1 MAKRTGGFIGQDGI
15 NAPDQATGVE
25 ASAGDGQVEVSFTAP
40 SDVGGAAITGYQVQ
54 SNNGDGTIPPSIG
67 NASYDGVS
75 FSSASQDGTPFSL
88 FFKPT
93 GDVLYVLGYS
103 NDTVYQYTLS
113 TAWDIS
119 TASYASK
126 SFSVGSQDTTPY
138 QIFFKPDGTKM
149 YMVGTTTDTVYQ
161 YTLSTAWDVSTT
173 SYDSVSFSVSS
184 QETAPTGLWFKDDGT
199 KMYIYGQVS
208 ADFFQYSL
216 STAWDLSTASYDS
229 VSYAATAAET
239 GNRNMCIVNN
249 GYSLFTVGADTDTI
263 YQHTMSTAWDLSTAS
278 YSGNSFSVNA
288 QDSNPTGLFF
298 KDDETKM
305 YMVGITTDNIYQ
317 YTTNLYNYPTSS
329 PVTVTGLTNG
339 TSYTF
344 NVWAINPFGWS
355 SPSDASGGVTPVSLT
370 GRAIWNG
377 NTDGSNSAVMQYFLI
392 PTTGNAADF
401 GDLTVGRRGGGGM
414 SSSTRSL
421 ASGGTQTGVGNINV
435 IDFVEFATLSNA
447 TDFGDL
453 TVNSGNGASSGSSS
467 TRGIHALGSGSSNS
481 NVIQYNTIASAGN
494 ATDFGDASP
503 ARDNVCGGCSNGT
516 RLVFGGGG
524 YSISGG
530 GSQSKMEYI
539 TIASTGN
546 STDFGDLASATF
558 IYGMSSNST
567 RGIVARGTD
576 IQYITIASTGNST
589 TFGTLSPSRGDCT
602 SVSDSTRCVMTGSG
616 TNDMDYV
623 TIASTGNSTDFG
635 DLYVE
640 GQQAMGTSNAHGGL
654 Q

>member
-1 MAKRTGGFIGQDGI
+1 MAKGKGGFIGQDGI
-15 NAPDQATGVE
+15 NAPDPATGVTGT
-25 ASAGDGQVEVSFTAP
+25 AGDGQVTVSWTAP
-40 SDVGGAAITGYQVQ
+40 SDVGGAAITGYSVQ
-54 SNNGDGTIPPSIG
+54 SADGSGVGPGPYDIA
-67 NASYDGVS
+67 NASYDSKS
-75 FSSASQDGTPFSL
+75 FGFSGQDANMSDVIFNDDGTRMWMVGGANDSVFA
-88 FFKPT
+88 
-93 GDVLYVLGYS
+93 YS
-103 NDTVYQYTLS
+103 LS
-113 TAWDIS
+113 TA
-119 TASYASK
+119 Y
-126 SFSVGSQDTTPY
+126 
-138 QIFFKPDGTKM
+138 
-149 YMVGTTTDTVYQ
+149 
-161 YTLSTAWDVSTT
+161 DVSTA
-173 SYDSVSFSVSS
+173 SYDSVSFSVAS
-184 QETAPTGLWFKDDGT
+184 QETAPQSVAFNDDGT
-199 KMYIYGQVS
+199 KMYVTGFSTDAVY
-208 ADFFQYSL
+208 QYSL
-216 STAWDLSTASYDS
+216 STAYNVSTASYDS
-229 VSYAATAAET
+229 VSLDVSSQDTAPQKILWNPDGTKLYMLGYASDKISQYNLSSAY
-239 GNRNMCIVNN
+239 N
-249 GYSLFTVGADTDTI
+249 
-263 YQHTMSTAWDLSTAS
+263 LSTAS
-278 YSGNSFSVNA
+278 FSVSSASFSSETTV
-288 QDSNPTGLFF
+288 PTGMTFTPDGTKLF
-298 KDDETKM
+298 
-305 YMVGITTDNIYQ
+305 VGGFTPATVFQYSLSTAYDLTTISYDNISFSYTEESDNRVVMFNNDGTYLYVAGPNSDKIYQ
-317 YTTNLYNYPTSS
+317 YTSGIAGYPTAS
-329 PVTVTGLTNG
+329 PVTITGLTNG

-355 SPSDASGGVTPVSLT
+355 TASDASGSVSPVSLT

-377 NTDGSNSAVMQYFLI
+377 NTDASNSTVMQYFLI

-421 ASGGTQTGVGNINV
+421 ASGGTSNSGTSQNV

-453 TVNSGNGASSGSSS
+453 TVASGNGAASGSSS
-467 TRGIHALGSGSSNS
+467 TRGIHALGAGGSYT

-524 YSISGG
+524 YSSS

-546 STDFGDLASATF
+546 SADFGDLAAATF

-602 SVSDSTRCVMTGSG
+602 SVSDSTRCVITGSG
-616 TNDMDYV
+616 TDDMDYV

-635 DLYVE
+635 DLQVE

-654 Q
+654 S